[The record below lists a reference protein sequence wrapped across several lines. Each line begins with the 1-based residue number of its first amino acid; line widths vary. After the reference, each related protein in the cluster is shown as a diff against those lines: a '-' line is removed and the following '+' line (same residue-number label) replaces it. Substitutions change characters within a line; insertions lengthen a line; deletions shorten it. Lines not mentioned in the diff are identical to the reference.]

1 MNFNTSNVITN
12 AGGSGAGGVRA
23 GGGADL
29 KFDGNIKDTVMYY
42 QTTLRNVG
50 LYTSVSVALF
60 TFSKF
65 FADTLQYN
73 SKTIRIF
80 IRLLSI
86 FVLGISSY
94 MCYNLYND
102 VSNLKKYTNL
112 HNNNNTKLIDIDNWH
127 NLLLFVL
134 FVLIVLLFIC
144 IYVFYTDV
152 RYNRF
157 HVGNLTHK
165 SNFGKKM
172 KAFSI
177 VNN

>member
-1 MNFNTSNVITN
+1 MNFNTSNVINNT
-12 AGGSGAGGVRA
+12 GGSRGDG
-23 GGGADL
+23 GGGAHAL
-29 KFDGNIKDTVMYY
+29 KFDGSIKDTIMYY

-144 IYVFYTDV
+144 IYVFYIDV

-157 HVGNLTHK
+157 YVGNLTHK